1 MKTIIVLISMLGV
14 LGVTDLHAQNFS
26 AKTDDVYLNFKNPSG
41 PTTGLPSVKWTNPSL
56 ENTNSTVTRIV
67 IEATVQSDVP
77 LKTLTISLTDGKST
91 PIQKSLEVV
100 SGKTQTIKQPMNLL
114 DGMNYIEIIA
124 ENVNGGKIG
133 STRSILVGKDAIAD
147 AISIDRKDY
156 ALFFATDKYDN
167 WDDLVNPVEDA
178 HSVADVL
185 TKKYGFV
192 TEVVENPTQD
202 EVGIKIREYTNRKF
216 KPQDQ
221 LLIFF
226 AGHGYFDDTFNEGYV
241 VAKNSLKVDPAKNSY
256 ISHVRLRSLIDN
268 IPSEHIFLVMDVCFG
283 GTFDPV
289 VARARGLDEDVSAD
303 LQFLVRKLTTKTRKY
318 LTSGGKVY
326 VSDGIPGQHSPFT
339 LKLLQALNDGGGS
352 DRILTLSEL
361 RTYVEKL
368 VPEPR
373 AGGFGDD
380 KLDSDFVFVV
390 KNR

>member
-1 MKTIIVLISMLGV
+1 MKKYFVLIGILTTWVCFRSNS
-14 LGVTDLHAQNFS
+14 QNFS
-26 AKTDDVYLNFKNPSG
+26 SKTDDIYFNFKNPAV
-41 PTTGLPSVKWTNPSL
+41 TTGLPSVRWVNPAM
-56 ENTNSTVTRIV
+56 ENTNSTVNRVI
-67 IEATVQSDVP
+67 IEATVHSDLV
-77 LKTLTISLTDGKST
+77 LKSLTLSLSDGKSV
-91 PIQKSLEVV
+91 PMQKTMELV
-100 SGKTQTIKQPMNLL
+100 SGNIQTIKQPMNLL

-167 WDDLVNPVEDA
+167 WDDLVNPIEDA
-178 HSVADVL
+178 HSLADIL
-185 TKKYGFV
+185 KQKYGFIV
-192 TEVVENPTQD
+192 EVVENPSQD

-241 VAKNSLKVDPAKNSY
+241 VAKNSLRVDPAKNSY

-268 IPSEHIFLVMDVCFG
+268 IPSEHIFLIMDVCFG
-283 GTFDPV
+283 GTFDPI
-289 VARARGLDEDVSAD
+289 VARARNLEGVEAADVE
-303 LQFLVRKLTTKTRKY
+303 FLVRKLSTKTRKY
-318 LTSGGKVY
+318 LTSGGKEY
-326 VSDGIPGQHSPFT
+326 VSDGIPGKHSPFT
-339 LKLLQALNDGGGS
+339 LKLLQALSDGGGG
-352 DRILTLSEL
+352 DRILTISEI

-373 AGGFGDD
+373 SGGLGDD
-380 KLDSDFVFVV
+380 KNDSDFVFVS
-390 KNR
+390 KN